1 MGVISRRAADG
12 RVGPAAL
19 TRGALLRRFMRC
31 VQCLAKRQRERI
43 DIFATGTIHHLKPSI
58 EAVN

>member
-31 VQCLAKRQRERI
+31 VQCLAKRKRERI
-43 DIFATGTIHHLKPSI
+43 NILQPAPFTI
-58 EAVN
+58 